1 MSIIDRVFVGRVV
14 KDFGIL
20 CETSRG
26 MLRQKTTVLLAE
38 RGGELKL
45 VFKISSRALL
55 AAGVSYA
62 ELPASAIPQLRQ
74 WLDEAQTVASQ
85 HGGPHRTAPE

>member
-26 MLRQKTTVLLAE
+26 MMRQKTTVLLAE
-38 RGGELKL
+38 RRGELKL
-45 VFKISSRALL
+45 VFKTSSRAL
-55 AAGVSYA
+55 SD
-62 ELPASAIPQLRQ
+62 ASAKLRPQ
-74 WLDEAQTVASQ
+74 
-85 HGGPHRTAPE
+85 